1 MRMREGT
8 RTAFLAVASAV
19 AGVLIGVLVFHFFS
33 PHSSCISIPVS
44 GFSPVK
50 CTEGY
55 SVYKSGDSINAVVS
69 TILERNLLAAYF
81 VNPAYS
87 RRIVRERGAPAPDG
101 PAYGFVLP
109 DGNRS
114 VLFLVWSAGSSTYG
128 IVSPVRIV
136 KSVVPARQDVAFCR
150 QVLADVNLPMKYY
163 RVYVSRDANGFYEHC
178 AAYLAVDFNYAESH
192 LPKLFK
198 PVIEVG
204 NAVAYTIP
212 EYNASATL
220 YPRPEVVLDVYRATR
235 RP

>member
-1 MRMREGT
+1 MRMHEES
-8 RTAFLAVASAV
+8 RTVVLAVVSAV
-19 AGVLIGVLVFHFFS
+19 AGVLLGVLVFHIFS
-33 PHSSCISIPVS
+33 PHPSCISIPVS
-44 GFSPVK
+44 GFLPVK
-50 CTEGY
+50 CAEGY
-55 SVYKSGDSINAVVS
+55 SVYKSGDPLSAVVS
-69 TILERNLLAAYF
+69 TLLERNLLAAYF
-81 VNPAYS
+81 VNPEYS
-87 RRIVRERGAPAPDG
+87 RRIVREQGAPAPSG

-114 VLFLVWSAGSSTYG
+114 ILFLVWSAGQSTYG
-128 IVSPVRIV
+128 IASPVRIV
-136 KSVVPARQDVAFCR
+136 KSVVPARQDVEFCR

-178 AAYLAVDFNYAESH
+178 ATYLAVDFNYAESH

-204 NAVAYTIP
+204 DAVAYTVP